1 MRKIKKVAI
10 GFVFL
15 VFSGLNFTSCI
26 GLSDAIATGTT
37 TTTTTLPETTTT
49 SSTTTLAPTTTPETT
64 TPETTTPET
73 TTPETTTIT
82 IALEEDK
89 GVSFL
94 GLWGR
99 LTAALIL
106 IASGGWLFYE
116 RVFRRSRRSM
126 PPGKV
131 AERPNYP
138 KARPSYAPS
147 SKPIPPINEPKS
159 VEPIKTTEPLI
170 KVEPNAT
177 TVKVDRPIL
186 LTTSAPSTF
195 ETQPPTISPSDAG
208 LSAPA
213 AVIPST
219 TPDQAKIEPV
229 IETLSTTQDR
239 DIVRPPQIGE
249 QSSFARHDWWDKDR
263 EWCLVSPQ
271 GMSSD
276 VVCDIGTSGSL
287 AIAAASLR
295 GHKHKVSSE
304 PCQDAFNLRVATS
317 KAGHNYLIAVLCD
330 GMSSAKYSEYG
341 ARRTSQLLALRIAA
355 AVENNEKITEQV
367 IKSILPEVFKY
378 CKENLIPQKRN
389 QYGAPGVS
397 IKDAVESDFN
407 TTVTLLIIPTD
418 TKSEERVEVI
428 IGSIGDS
435 AVFVLNNSISSW
447 TEAAKL
453 ELNSEILNPA
463 TSAFPATFEA
473 RVSTEIVETSDL
485 IIATSDGVGNF
496 ISVRGSQTL
505 LGNYLA
511 KQWSEPVN
519 LPTFIND
526 VGFDLKSADDDR
538 TVIAIWLSRG

>member
-1 MRKIKKVAI
+1 MKNFKRVLR
-10 GFVFL
+10 GCFL
-15 VFSGLNFTSCI
+15 LLAVISFASCRSASAGGVPAPVDTAAPAPVDTPI
-26 GLSDAIATGTT
+26 IPENAVPPISETGK
-37 TTTTTLPETTTT
+37 
-49 SSTTTLAPTTTPETT
+49 
-64 TPETTTPET
+64 
-73 TTPETTTIT
+73 
-82 IALEEDK
+82 DK
-89 GVSFL
+89 GVGFL
-94 GLWGR
+94 LKMV
-99 LTAALIL
+99 LLSTLLIL
-106 IASGGWLFYE
+106 IALVIWFANE
-116 RVFRRSRRSM
+116 RISRELRRSM

-138 KARPSYAPS
+138 KVRPSYVPS
-147 SKPIPPINEPKS
+147 SKPIPLINEPKS
-159 VEPIKTTEPLI
+159 VEPIKTSVPLI
-170 KVEPNAT
+170 KLETNAT
-177 TVKVDRPIL
+177 TVKVDRPVL

-208 LSAPA
+208 LSALA

-219 TPDQAKIEPV
+219 TLDQAKIEPV
-229 IETLSTTQDR
+229 IETSSTTQDR

-263 EWCLVSPQ
+263 EWCQVSPF

-304 PCQDAFNLRVATS
+304 PCQDAFNLRVTTS
-317 KAGHNYLIAVLCD
+317 KAGRNYLIAVLCD
-330 GMSSAKYSEYG
+330 GMSSAKYSDYG

-355 AVENNEKITEQV
+355 AVEDNEKITEQV
-367 IKSILPEVFKY
+367 IESILPDVFKY
-378 CKENLIPQKRN
+378 CKDNLIPQKRN
-389 QYGAPGVS
+389 QYGAPSVS
-397 IKDAVESDFN
+397 IRDAIESDFN

-418 TKSEERVEVI
+418 TKSEEKVDMI

-435 AVFVLNNSISSW
+435 AVFVLDNSTGSW
-447 TEAAKL
+447 SESAKL

-463 TSAFPATFEA
+463 TSAFPATFDA
-473 RVSTEIVETSDL
+473 RVSTVSVETSDL

-496 ISVRGSQTL
+496 ISVRGNQTL

-511 KQWSEPVN
+511 KQWAQPVN